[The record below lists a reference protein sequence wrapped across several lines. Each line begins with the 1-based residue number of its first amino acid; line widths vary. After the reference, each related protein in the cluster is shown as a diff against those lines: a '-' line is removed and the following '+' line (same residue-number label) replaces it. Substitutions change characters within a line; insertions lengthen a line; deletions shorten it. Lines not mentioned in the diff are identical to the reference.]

1 MTELILASLPS
12 DLAVEAAE
20 WLGREISRA
29 IAERGRCAL
38 CLAGGRTPE
47 PAYLALASGS
57 AVDWNGVEVYFGD
70 ERAVPPDHPDSNYHM
85 VHRAL
90 LSRVPVPPGQVHRM
104 EAERVDRDA
113 AALDYQ
119 RRLPPRLDV
128 LFLGMGQDGHTASLF
143 PGSAALD
150 ERQRR
155 VLAVLGAKPP
165 AGRLTITPPVID
177 AALSV
182 AVIATGGD
190 KAATAARALEGP
202 LDPKALPVQLARR
215 GVWFLDYA
223 AAALLTSP
231 KVAR

>member
-1 MTELILASLPS
+1 MTELILASRPS
-12 DLAVEAAE
+12 DLAREAAD
-20 WLGREISRA
+20 WLGREATRA
-29 IAERGRCAL
+29 ITERGRCAL

-47 PAYLALASGS
+47 AVYRELASGS
-57 AVDWNGVEVYFGD
+57 DLDWSRVEVYFGD
-70 ERAVPPDHPDSNYHM
+70 ERAVPPDHPDSNYRM

-90 LSRVPVPPGQVHRM
+90 LSRVPVPAAQVHRM

-113 AALDYQ
+113 AALDYE
-119 RRLPPRLDV
+119 RHLPPRLDV

-165 AGRLTITPPVID
+165 AGRLTITPPVIE
-177 AALSV
+177 AARSV
-182 AVIATGGD
+182 AVLATGDD
-190 KAATAARALEGP
+190 KAAMAARALEGP
-202 LDPKALPVQLARR
+202 LDPKAVPVQLARR
-215 GVWFLDYA
+215 GVWFLDHA
-223 AAALLTSP
+223 AATLLASP

>member
-1 MTELILASLPS
+1 MTELILASEPS
-12 DLAVEAAE
+12 DLAREAAE
-20 WLGREISRA
+20 WLTREVSRA
-29 IAERGRCAL
+29 IAERARCAL
-38 CLAGGRTPE
+38 CLPGGRTPE
-47 PAYLALASGS
+47 PVYRELASGS
-57 AVDWNGVEVYFGD
+57 PVDWSRVEVYFGD

-90 LSRVPVPPGQVHRM
+90 LSLVLVPAGQVHRM

-113 AALDYQ
+113 AAQDYE
-119 RRLPPRLDV
+119 RRLPPRIDV
-128 LFLGMGQDGHTASLF
+128 LLLGMGQDGHTASLF

-155 VLAVLGAKPP
+155 VVAVLGAKPP
-165 AGRLTITPPVID
+165 AARLTITPPVID
-177 AALSV
+177 AARTV
-182 AVIATGGD
+182 AVLTTGDD
-190 KAATAARALEGP
+190 KAAMVARALEGP
-202 LDPKALPVQLARR
+202 LDPRAVPVQLARR